1 MENSNSRKR
10 LILVVDDQHQNLQ
23 LVASVLNPLYNLV
36 LTDKGEKALPYA
48 LKKRPDLILLDIM
61 MPEISGFE
69 VCRQIRQQPELNTVP
84 VIFLTAKTEEE
95 DIIHAYEAGGVDYVT
110 KPFRTRE
117 LLARIE
123 AHITLKEQHEAI
135 LLLNSELEAINKQKD
150 KLLSVIAHDMRS
162 TIGSIGNLVEVLM
175 PDIETMSTEDIL
187 QYLQLIKDGSEKV
200 YAMFDDLLLWAKNQF
215 QNVPLELT
223 VFNLKDEAE
232 STAGQTAVQA
242 GNKNIRIVVDIPANT
257 VVYADVNMVRT
268 ILRNLISNA
277 VKFSNAGTEVT
288 VRSVTVAG
296 NVGILVSDRGIGMKP
311 EDVEKILKG
320 TVGFTTYG
328 TKGEKGT
335 GLGLNLCNAFIQ
347 KQGSTLQIESIYGE
361 GSTFSFTLPTPEHAF
376 SHSAKNSD
384 V

>member
-1 MENSNSRKR
+1 MENSHSRKR

-175 PDIETMSTEDIL
+175 PDIDTMSTEDIL
-187 QYLQLIKDGSEKV
+187 QYLQLIKQGSEKV

-223 VFNLKDEAE
+223 VFNLRDEAE
-232 STAGQTAVQA
+232 STVGQTAVQA
-242 GNKNIRIVVDIPANT
+242 GNKNIRIVIDIPADT

-288 VRSVTVAG
+288 VRSITVAG
-296 NVGILVSDRGIGMKP
+296 TVEILVSDRGVGMKP
-311 EDVEKILKG
+311 EDIEKILKG
-320 TVGFTTYG
+320 TAGFTTYG

-347 KQGSTLQIESIYGE
+347 KQGGTLHIESIYGE
-361 GSTFSFTLPTPEHAF
+361 GSTFSFTLPTPEYAF
-376 SHSAKNSD
+376 SHSIKNSD

>member
-1 MENSNSRKR
+1 MENANSRKR

-69 VCRQIRQQPELNTVP
+69 VCRQIRQQPELNTIP
-84 VIFLTAKTEEE
+84 VIFLTAKTEED
-95 DIIHAYEAGGVDYVT
+95 DILHAYEVGGVDYIT

-117 LLARIE
+117 LLARID
-123 AHITLKEQHEAI
+123 AHITLKEQHESI
-135 LLLNSELEAINKQKD
+135 LRLNSELAEINKQKD

-162 TIGSIGNLVEVLM
+162 TIGSIANLVEVLM
-175 PDIETMSTEDIL
+175 PDIDSMSAKDIA

-200 YAMFDDLLLWAKNQF
+200 YSMFDELLLWAKSQF
-215 QNVPLELT
+215 QNVPLEQT
-223 VFNLKDEAE
+223 VLHIRDEAYDVV
-232 STAGQTAVQA
+232 SQVAIQA
-242 GNKNIRIVVDIPANT
+242 GNKNIDIVVDVPAEAT
-257 VVYADVNMVRT
+257 VYADTNMVRT

-277 VKFSNAGTEVT
+277 VKFSHAGTSVHI
-288 VRSVTVAG
+288 RSSLEDGAVK
-296 NVGILVSDRGIGMKP
+296 VSITDKGIGLKP
-311 EDVEKILKG
+311 DDISKILGG

-347 KQGSTLQIESIYGE
+347 KQGGTFHIESTYGE
-361 GSTFSFTLPTPEHAF
+361 GSTFSFTLPTPEYVF
-376 SHSAKNSD
+376 SRNTKNEDS
-384 V
+384 

>member
-135 LLLNSELEAINKQKD
+135 LLLNSELETINKQKD

-187 QYLQLIKDGSEKV
+187 QYLKLIKDGSEKV

-223 VFNLKDEAE
+223 VFNLRDEAD
-232 STAGQTAVQA
+232 SAAGQIAVQA
-242 GNKNIRIVVDIPANT
+242 GNKNIRIVVDIPADT

-277 VKFSNAGTEVT
+277 VKFSNAGTEIT
-288 VRSVTVAG
+288 VRSATV
-296 NVGILVSDRGIGMKP
+296 VGTVEISVSDRGVGMKP
-311 EDVEKILKG
+311 EDIEKILKG

-347 KQGSTLQIESIYGE
+347 KQGGILHIESIYGE
-361 GSTFSFTLPTPEHAF
+361 GSTFCFTLPTPEHVF
-376 SHSAKNSD
+376 SRSTKNGD
-384 V
+384 L